1 MTGHYALLPGAV
13 LCLGLVACGSTS
25 TAPTAASGTPSPAG
39 SASATPTGSAAPTAT
54 TSGGGTPVPS
64 ASASPKYPD
73 QPSAAT
79 AAAGC
84 GARTTPNAAVA
95 GKPPKG
101 FPVVTGWTPTT
112 SVTQGSTVAVRGV
125 VRGVPSA
132 IVLIRDGAFAKVI
145 KAGYRKTGSDQEPGF
160 EADGDFQGPHMGNIN
175 VKTLCKGYLVV
186 TYTFTS

>member
-1 MTGHYALLPGAV
+1 MTRCYALLPGAV

-25 TAPTAASGTPSPAG
+25 TAPTATSTTPSPAG
-39 SASATPTGSAAPTAT
+39 SASATPTGSAAPTASASAADT
-54 TSGGGTPVPS
+54 AGPS

-84 GARTTPNAAVA
+84 GARTTPNAAAA
-95 GKPPKG
+95 GKLPKG
-101 FPVVTGWTPTT
+101 FPVVPGWTPTT

-125 VRGVPSA
+125 VHGLPSA
-132 IVLIRDGAFAKVI
+132 IVLVRDGAFAKVLR
-145 KAGYRKTGSDQEPGF
+145 AGYRKTGSDQEPGF
-160 EADGDFQGPHMGNIN
+160 EADGDFEGPHMGNIN

-186 TYTFTS
+186 TYTFAS